1 MTYGP
6 FQTAKLWLGGLI
18 GLSKDALHV
27 YVGLTVFLLTALLF
41 RVPLRDV
48 RPLAA
53 VFLVAI
59 AGEIWDLLERVSPD
73 QDPFWAAN
81 WHDLWNTMFWP
92 TMLFVLARFA
102 PKLLNR

>member
-1 MTYGP
+1 MSP
-6 FQTAKLWLGGLI
+6 LQSAKLWLMDLT

-27 YVGLTVFLLTALLF
+27 YVGLSVFLGVASLF
-41 RVPLRDV
+41 RLPLRDW

-53 VFLVAI
+53 VFLAAV
-59 AGEIWDLLERVSPD
+59 AGEIWDLLERLRPD
-73 QDPFWAAN
+73 QEPLWAAS

-102 PKLLNR
+102 PKVLRR